1 VLEARSGTK
10 FLTISANPT
19 FWTFFG
25 SHKELGGASYNIMF
39 WKTFKK
45 FIKYKKILD
54 NFVKERE
61 QKIEKVIL
69 NLKY

>member
-1 VLEARSGTK
+1 
-10 FLTISANPT
+10 
-19 FWTFFG
+19 
-25 SHKELGGASYNIMF
+25 MF